1 MVDYKDYANQITPAW
16 CPGSGNWAIRT
27 AEPRALA
34 QAGLDSGTSSR
45 TMTDIKTE
53 ARRRLADAGH
63 N

>member
-1 MVDYKDYANQITPAW
+1 MTAIKGDYQHVLGLEDDD
-16 CPGSGNWAIRT
+16 AIV
-27 AEPRALA
+27 LA